1 MEVRTPGRN
10 QPLLLCFSADE
21 CDAGARGETGLAG
34 DPSTDSGGKL
44 MMIIRTCKIKTETS
58 FIFLHISNK
67 N

>member
-21 CDAGARGETGLAG
+21 CDAGAGARGETGLAG

-44 MMIIRTCKIKTETS
+44 GA
-58 FIFLHISNK
+58 NG
-67 N
+67 